1 MHVPSDT
8 PLPDIS
14 AAGHDQETARI
25 SKIAFY
31 AFLLN
36 LGLAAM
42 KGALAVFSDSLAVT
56 AGAIDSGT
64 DAVASLLLFGGL
76 KLSTRKSP
84 SFPLGLFKIENF
96 ISIVVALLI
105 FFAGYEIA
113 SEVVT
118 PIAGKPSISMA
129 VVLLLL
135 AGVLATHLFGR
146 YAASVGRRTGSP
158 TLIAEGRHRQVDVH
172 SSLVVL
178 FSAVLG
184 YVGWEFTIFGIHM
197 DQIAAGLVLVCI
209 ARAGWGLLTDGM
221 RVLLDASIDH
231 ETLDRIRRIIEEHPM
246 VIQNQSLIGHSA
258 GRFRFLQASVM
269 VRTGDLRQ
277 AHSISE
283 ALESRIRDEIPNVRR
298 VMIHYEPQPR
308 SHIRIAV
315 PVSDPSGT
323 ISDDFGESPCFAV
336 VELRLSDG
344 HIENH
349 QVIENPHI
357 KMGSSDGIRVAEWLV
372 RQKIDRV
379 FVKKDLTGEGPGYVL
394 GNAGVAMV
402 TTMAS
407 QVKEVIESEVNP
419 EV

>member
-14 AAGHDQETARI
+14 ATGHDQETARI

-113 SEVVT
+113 REVVT

-146 YAASVGRRTGSP
+146 YAATSAPPGGRTLLPGGPVLGGAGVCWLGIHHLRYSHGSDRSRTGPRLYRPCRLGASHR
-158 TLIAEGRHRQVDVH
+158 RH
-172 SSLVVL
+172 
-178 FSAVLG
+178 
-184 YVGWEFTIFGIHM
+184 
-197 DQIAAGLVLVCI
+197 
-209 ARAGWGLLTDGM
+209 ARAPGC
-221 RVLLDASIDH
+221 
-231 ETLDRIRRIIEEHPM
+231 
-246 VIQNQSLIGHSA
+246 
-258 GRFRFLQASVM
+258 
-269 VRTGDLRQ
+269 
-277 AHSISE
+277 
-283 ALESRIRDEIPNVRR
+283 
-298 VMIHYEPQPR
+298 IHRP
-308 SHIRIAV
+308 
-315 PVSDPSGT
+315 
-323 ISDDFGESPCFAV
+323 
-336 VELRLSDG
+336 
-344 HIENH
+344 
-349 QVIENPHI
+349 
-357 KMGSSDGIRVAEWLV
+357 
-372 RQKIDRV
+372 
-379 FVKKDLTGEGPGYVL
+379 
-394 GNAGVAMV
+394 
-402 TTMAS
+402 
-407 QVKEVIESEVNP
+407 
-419 EV
+419 